1 MYFSAQSFQRSTAI
15 RTELERL
22 RRNEPRFVPFGGSSS
37 FRSRQREGKVDDMV
51 IRDGKERHMAKPGR
65 RVTDAVCA
73 LSKMD
78 SDMIAQTVER
88 LRAKS
93 PEAADMLK
101 KALS

>member
-1 MYFSAQSFQRSTAI
+1 
-15 RTELERL
+15 
-22 RRNEPRFVPFGGSSS
+22 
-37 FRSRQREGKVDDMV
+37 MV
-51 IRDGKERHMAKPGR
+51 IRDGKERHMAKPAR

-88 LRAKS
+88 LRAKN
-93 PEAADMLK
+93 PEAAQLLR